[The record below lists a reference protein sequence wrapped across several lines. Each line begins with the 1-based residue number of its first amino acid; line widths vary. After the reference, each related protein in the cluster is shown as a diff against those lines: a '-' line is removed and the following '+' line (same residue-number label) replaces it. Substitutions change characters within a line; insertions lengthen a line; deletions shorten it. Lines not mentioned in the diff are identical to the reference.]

1 MSVSSAPIKGK
12 LDRLYRR
19 FHYRRYVHPD
29 PLVFLY
35 RYPNTE
41 DRELVGLIAA
51 SLAYGR
57 VAQILKSIQTVVA
70 VLGPS
75 PCRNLLSTPTSLFK
89 RRLDGFVHRFATD
102 SHMVGLLSGIRGILR
117 QYGSLKNGFLD
128 GWNDDEPTIQP
139 ALCAFVDRLKSAGA
153 DKAGHLLSDPRKG
166 SASKRL
172 HLFLRWM
179 VRQDRIDP
187 GGWCQVPASKLLIP
201 LDVHMHRVS
210 VGLGLTQRRQADL
223 TTVMEVTAGFRA
235 MVPKDPVRYDF
246 VLSRLGIRE
255 DMSMEAFLADS
266 DRHDRSGDRRG

>member
-1 MSVSSAPIKGK
+1 LTASSLIKIKGK

-19 FHYRRYVHPD
+19 FHHRRYVHPD

-35 RYPNTE
+35 RYPNLE
-41 DRELVGLIAA
+41 DRELVGIIAA

-57 VAQILKSIQTVVA
+57 VAQIIKSIQTVVA
-70 VLGPS
+70 ILDPS
-75 PCRNLLSTPTSLFK
+75 PCRNLRRTPTSLLR
-89 RRLDGFVHRFATD
+89 RRLGGFVHRFATD
-102 SHMVGLLSGIRGILR
+102 SHMVGLLSGARGILQR
-117 QYGSLKNGFLD
+117 YGSLKNGFLD
-128 GWNDDEPTIQP
+128 GWDDGDPTVQP
-139 ALCAFVDRLKSAGA
+139 ALSAFVDLLKSAGA
-153 DKAGHLLSDPRKG
+153 YKAGHLLPDPKKG

-187 GGWCQVPASKLLIP
+187 GGWYQVPASKLLIP

-223 TTVMEVTAGFRA
+223 KTVMEVTAGFRA

-246 VLSRLGIRE
+246 VLSRLGIRA
-255 DMSMEAFLADS
+255 DMNMEAFLAN
-266 DRHDRSGDRRG
+266 GDR